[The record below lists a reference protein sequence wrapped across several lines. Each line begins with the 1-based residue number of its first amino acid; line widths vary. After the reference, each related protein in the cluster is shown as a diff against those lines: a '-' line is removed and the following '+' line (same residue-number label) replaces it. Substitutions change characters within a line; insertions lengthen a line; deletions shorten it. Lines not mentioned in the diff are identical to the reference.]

1 MKTRFIDT
9 DKRIAILVITAG
21 LLLLA
26 VLLIWHR
33 PIERQGYFTI
43 EKTSDSE
50 WQVSQTNYPDTTIR
64 DTVLIDG
71 MVLYPT
77 THYLRVLN

>member
-1 MKTRFIDT
+1 MKPNINTTIIF
-9 DKRIAILVITAG
+9 ALVLTIGA
-21 LLLLA
+21 LA
-26 VLLIWHR
+26 CCLQEKYNPL
-33 PIERQGYFTI
+33 PKSFTI

-64 DTVLIDG
+64 DTVLMDS

-77 THYLRVLN
+77 THYLRVLR